1 MSLLMISETMCE
13 MEELLRTLS
22 NEEKE
27 FIVQFAF
34 KTSDKELT
42 GKLIEE
48 MAEARDGDEMK
59 VIRKKYSAMH
69 DVKPAWVNQIENLLV
84 SIEMYRIQEEKAIN
98 RLAEVLGAYGIDV
111 SEEELRQADAETI
124 KAKVSETQR
133 EEEETQE
140 EDEKRSSEPEHKPI
154 LQTSA
159 L

>member
-59 VIRKKYSAMH
+59 NIRNKYSAMY

-124 KAKVSETQR
+124 KAKVSENQK
-133 EEEETQE
+133 EEQQMQE
-140 EDEKRSSEPEHKPI
+140 EDEKRTSEPEQKPTLRQQI
-154 LQTSA
+154 L
-159 L
+159 

>member
-124 KAKVSETQR
+124 KAKVSETDR
-133 EEEETQE
+133 KST
-140 EDEKRSSEPEHKPI
+140 RLNSSH
-154 LQTSA
+154 L
-159 L
+159 